1 MRAFISFLLFVIA
14 TANTALAVPPEA
26 SNRGQFTVAPQQ
38 SSNNAP
44 AALEDAPEGS
54 FIYRDTHRSLAL
66 LDGEILFGSGDF
78 ELTPEGRL
86 SLDRLINK
94 LQRFDAILSIRIIG
108 HTDDAGDEEYNL
120 GLSQRRADWIKARF
134 IYRHPEAQIWA
145 VGAGESAPLVSNSTL
160 AGQERNR
167 RVNVQVIATGK
178 ASFER

>member
-1 MRAFISFLLFVIA
+1 MRAFISCLLFVIA
-14 TANTALAVPPEA
+14 TANTALAVPPDA
-26 SNRGQFTVAPQQ
+26 GNREQFTVVPLH

-44 AALEDAPEGS
+44 GALDNVPES
-54 FIYRDTHRSLAL
+54 SSIYRDTHRSLAL

-94 LQRFDAILSIRIIG
+94 LQKFDAILSIRIIG
-108 HTDDAGDEEYNL
+108 HTDDAGDEDFNL
-120 GLSQRRADWIKARF
+120 SLSQRRAEWIKARF

-145 VGAGESAPLVSNSTL
+145 VGAGESAPLVSNATS
-160 AGQERNR
+160 AGRERNR